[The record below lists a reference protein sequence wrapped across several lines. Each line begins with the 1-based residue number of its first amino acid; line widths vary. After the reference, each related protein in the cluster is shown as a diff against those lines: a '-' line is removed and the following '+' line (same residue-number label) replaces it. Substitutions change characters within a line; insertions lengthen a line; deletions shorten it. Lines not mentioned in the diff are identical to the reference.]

1 MLVVMVRFL
10 AITHIVVGVLLFI
23 FGIADG
29 VTSVLG
35 IDDAFFAGY
44 GFFGVWTGT
53 WVSVQR
59 RNSSFVRYELTC
71 STPLQLC
78 CFLAFLPARRG

>member
-1 MLVVMVRFL
+1 MLVSMVRFL

-35 IDDAFFAGY
+35 TDDAFFAGY
-44 GFFGVWTGT
+44 GFSGVWTGT
-53 WVSVQR
+53 WVSIQR
-59 RNSSFVRYELTC
+59 RNSSFVRYELTY
-71 STPLQLC
+71 STPSQLC
-78 CFLAFLPARRG
+78 CFLAFLLARRG

>member
-1 MLVVMVRFL
+1 MLVSMVRFL

-59 RNSSFVRYELTC
+59 RNYFVRYELTY
-71 STPLQLC
+71 STPSQLC
-78 CFLAFLPARRG
+78 